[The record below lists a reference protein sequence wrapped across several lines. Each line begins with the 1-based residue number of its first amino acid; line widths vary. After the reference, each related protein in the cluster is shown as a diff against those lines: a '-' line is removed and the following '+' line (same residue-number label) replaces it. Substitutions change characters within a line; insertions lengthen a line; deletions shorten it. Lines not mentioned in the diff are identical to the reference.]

1 MKNFL
6 SILVAIPVLFSCSE
20 KKEPAEQII
29 IGKIWTANQAQPW
42 AQAMAIR
49 GDSIIAVGNRDEVLK
64 WKGDKTDVTQYDS
77 NQLIVPGF
85 IDAHTHFVEAG
96 FTLSSVQ
103 LRDAKSKEEFI
114 KRISDFAKTIKPGTW
129 ITGGIW
135 DHENWGGELP
145 DRNWIDAVTPNNPVW
160 ISRLDGHM
168 SLANSAALKAAN
180 INDNVKSIDGGTI
193 VRDKKGRVT
202 GVLKD
207 NAKDLVDKV
216 VPNESEEAEDRALQA
231 AMIYAAAQGV
241 TSAHSMYG
249 YNSTFERAHRANKMI
264 TRIYADR
271 MLSDWKELKTK
282 IDTEGH
288 GDKWLKIGGLK
299 AFVDGALGSHTAAFF
314 KPFSDSPN
322 DSGFFITPK
331 EKLYQWTKSA
341 DSAGLQVMIHAI
353 GDKAINTLLN
363 IFEKVEKENGTKDRR
378 FRIEHLQHIQPT
390 DIPRLA
396 QLNVIASMQPYH
408 AIDDGRWAEK
418 VIGHERCKT
427 TYAFRSLIDAKAKV
441 VFGSDWPVAPATPL
455 EGIYAAVTRRTLDDK
470 NPEGWFPEQ
479 KISVEQALRAYTIDA
494 AYSSFDEKIKGS
506 LEKSKL
512 ADFVV
517 LNKNIFNIAP
527 EKIREVSV
535 LNTVVGGRVVFEK
548 K

>member
-1 MKNFL
+1 MKTIL
-6 SILVAIPVLFSCSE
+6 SILTLVSILFSCSE
-20 KKEPAEQII
+20 KREPAEQII
-29 IGKIWTANQAQPW
+29 IGKIWTANPSQPW
-42 AQAMAIR
+42 AQAMAIS
-49 GDSIIAVGNRDEVLK
+49 GDTILIVGNKDEVLK
-64 WKGDKTDVTQYDS
+64 WKGDKTDITQYDS

-85 IDAHTHFVEAG
+85 IDTHTHFVEAG
-96 FTLSSVQ
+96 FALSSVQ
-103 LRDAKSKEEFI
+103 LRDAKTKEEFI
-114 KRISDFAKTIKPGTW
+114 KRIGDFAKTIKPGTW

-145 DRNWIDAVTPNNPVW
+145 DRNWIDAITPNNPVW

-168 SLANSAALKAAN
+168 SLANTAALKAAG
-180 INDNVKSIDGGTI
+180 INDNVKGVAGGTI
-193 VRDKKGRVT
+193 VRDKKGRIT

-216 VPNESEEAEDRALQA
+216 VPAASQEMEDQALQA
-231 AMIYAAAQGV
+231 AMNYAAAQGV

-249 YNSTFERAHRANKMI
+249 YNTTFDRAHSVNKMI

-282 IDTEGH
+282 IDKEGR

-314 KPFSDSPN
+314 KPFSDSPK
-322 DSGFFITPK
+322 DSGFFITPE
-331 EKLYQWTKSA
+331 EKLYQQTKSA
-341 DSAGLQVMIHAI
+341 DSAGLHVMIHAI
-353 GDKAINTLLN
+353 GDKAIYTLLN
-363 IFEKVEKENGTKDRR
+363 IFEKIEKENGAKDRR
-378 FRIEHLQHIQPT
+378 FRIEHVQHIQPS

-427 TYAFRSLIDAKAKV
+427 TYAFRSLIEAKAKV

-455 EGIYAAVTRRTLDDK
+455 EGIYAAVTRRTLDDR
-470 NPEGWFPEQ
+470 NPDGWFPEQ
-479 KISVEQALRAYTIDA
+479 KISVEQALKAYTIDA

-506 LEKSKL
+506 LEKGKL

-517 LNKNIFNIAP
+517 LNKNVFIIAP

-535 LNTVVGGRVVFEK
+535 LNTVVGGKVAFEK